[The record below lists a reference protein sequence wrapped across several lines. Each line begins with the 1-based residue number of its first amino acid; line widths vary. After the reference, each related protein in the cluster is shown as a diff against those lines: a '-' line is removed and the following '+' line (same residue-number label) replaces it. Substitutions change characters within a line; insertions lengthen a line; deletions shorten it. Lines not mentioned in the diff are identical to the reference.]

1 MLSTQHVVLDDCT
14 LTRTF
19 MWSVFYF
26 AFIIFFFS
34 SFTGHKQRW
43 SQKIKKPHSDQNIWM
58 NCMLLHVNVHLEHEP
73 SSLLFKGAILSF
85 TLLVRGQY
93 TMKTEPWSTA
103 ALPRILTPII
113 SAPLSEEYRG
123 MGWDGCHGDH
133 RASWDQDVPPA
144 TRSSSLWGPVSQS
157 QKLPFEAL

>member
-1 MLSTQHVVLDDCT
+1 MTGPWPGQYSTLPLFV
-14 LTRTF
+14 F
-19 MWSVFYF
+19 SVSQDT
-26 AFIIFFFS
+26 S
-34 SFTGHKQRW
+34 SNGHRKM
-43 SQKIKKPHSDQNIWM
+43 KKPRSDKNIWM

-73 SSLLFKGAILSF
+73 SSLLFKGVILSF
-85 TLLVRGQY
+85 TLLVLGQY
-93 TMKTEPWSTA
+93 TMKTEPSSTA

-113 SAPLSEEYRG
+113 SATLSDEYRG

-144 TRSSSLWGPVSQS
+144 TRSPSLWGPVSQS